1 MRSPRSPARTWA
13 PARGARRETMRRAL
27 PNNATTAARDARIS
41 FTKRN
46 TVRFFF
52 FSFFSF
58 V

>member
-1 MRSPRSPARTWA
+1 
-13 PARGARRETMRRAL
+13 MRRAL

-46 TVRFFF
+46 TALFFFFF
-52 FSFFSF
+52 FSF